1 MNHKLSRKIFN
12 IGLLAAVAVALL
24 GGIFMKVWLLW
35 LCVGLLVLNLM
46 QQNAFDRCP
55 HCGEW
60 FNPRAAEPDFCP
72 KCGKNLFHK
81 KGKPILVCHDE
92 ACGYTEPYVKKDVED
107 EEN

>member
-46 QQNAFDRCP
+46 QQNAFDRCH

-72 KCGKNLFHK
+72 KCGKK
-81 KGKPILVCHDE
+81 VDE
-92 ACGYTEPYVKKDVED
+92 
-107 EEN
+107 

>member
-12 IGLLAAVAVALL
+12 IGLLVAVAVALL

-35 LCVGLLVLNLM
+35 LCVGLLILNLM

-72 KCGKNLFHK
+72 HCGKK
-81 KGKPILVCHDE
+81 VDE
-92 ACGYTEPYVKKDVED
+92 
-107 EEN
+107 